1 MFEADIGA
9 NSNQYTLTSADV
21 GKKINLEVTF
31 TDLGNYDEGPLLSE
45 AYPNGD
51 VVIATIEDDLL
62 VSNIGHPT
70 QETVQAATKVGQVFA
85 TGTNPNGYELTSVTV
100 SGNTAPVTICRFET
114 NHSSSPSSSCQDNPS
129 TDNPSHLLRNWSY
142 AIVIDPNTVGVTEI
156 NEADQTS
163 LPNWSIKGTYQV
175 QNQQGEWN
183 SSNSNR
189 AIRIK
194 LRGNPASPFS
204 RLGQLTATPA
214 DQQVTLGW
222 QNWLPDNNDV
232 IQKIQYR
239 VKQANQPWNPDWT
252 DIRGS
257 NDTTEAHTIRNLT
270 NGVAHTIELRAV
282 FDQDGQTVYSGSAS
296 INATPRG
303 RQTAPR
309 ALVASTAGDGGVTL
323 SWSDPVDS
331 TLTGYQY
338 RHRNTS
344 DTGWNPDWTT
354 IRGSN
359 ADTTSHT
366 LTRLRKNLRYTFEVR
381 TIRETE
387 QGPAASS
394 SVTPRGTMPRLQ
406 NLGATADDHQ
416 VSLSWSNP
424 GDHGITSYQYRHQ
437 AATESQW
444 NPDWTAI
451 PSSNGNTTSYT
462 VRNLT
467 NLTSYTLAVRALR
480 GLEEG
485 PSSSTSATTP
495 GGPATVPDAPRDLVT
510 RQQDQGFTVSWRTP
524 AHKDERVPVTSYRV
538 RYRQIGTTSW
548 QNASVTSD
556 NCCSTTITGLRNRH
570 HYEVQV
576 SAVNRLGAS
585 ESIGPINVT
594 PQEPATEPPAPTGD
608 ANLNL
613 GHIGQGWTTTGNN
626 TLFNSCTETKSF
638 QIIWNGPDDHSRGAD
653 QWAAH
658 INTKGGAGVVS
669 YSFSRSP
676 GQQEYYEMNG
686 TVDHQGAGNTTIH
699 VRGRFGQTW
708 GTWSRVTLYCF

>member
-1 MFEADIGA
+1 MR
-9 NSNQYTLTSADV
+9 
-21 GKKINLEVTF
+21 K
-31 TDLGNYDEGPLLSE
+31 
-45 AYPNGD
+45 
-51 VVIATIEDDLL
+51 
-62 VSNIGHPT
+62 
-70 QETVQAATKVGQVFA
+70 VQA
-85 TGTNPNGYELTSVTV
+85 
-100 SGNTAPVTICRFET
+100 
-114 NHSSSPSSSCQDNPS
+114 
-129 TDNPSHLLRNWSY
+129 
-142 AIVIDPNTVGVTEI
+142 
-156 NEADQTS
+156 
-163 LPNWSIKGTYQV
+163 SIK
-175 QNQQGEWN
+175 
-183 SSNSNR
+183 
-189 AIRIK
+189 
-194 LRGNPASPFS
+194 
-204 RLGQLTATPA
+204 
-214 DQQVTLGW
+214 
-222 QNWLPDNNDV
+222 
-232 IQKIQYR
+232 
-239 VKQANQPWNPDWT
+239 
-252 DIRGS
+252 
-257 NDTTEAHTIRNLT
+257 
-270 NGVAHTIELRAV
+270 
-282 FDQDGQTVYSGSAS
+282 
-296 INATPRG
+296 ATPRAPL
-303 RQTAPR
+303 TAPR
-309 ALVASTAGDGGVTL
+309 NFDASTEGDGGVRL

-344 DTGWNPDWTT
+344 ENGWNPDWTT

-381 TIRETE
+381 TIRDTN

-394 SVTPRGTMPRLQ
+394 SVTPRGPMPRLQ

-424 GDHGITSYQYRHQ
+424 GDHGITSYQYRHR

-451 PSSNGNTTSYT
+451 PSSNGSTTSYT

-467 NLTSYTLAVRALR
+467 NLTSYTLEVRALR

-510 RQQDQGFTVSWRTP
+510 REQDQGFTVSWRTP
-524 AHKDERVPVTSYRV
+524 AHKDERAPVTSYRV

-548 QNASVTSD
+548 QNESVTSD
-556 NCCSTTITGLRNRH
+556 NCCSATITGLRNRH

-594 PQEPATEPPAPTGD
+594 PQAPATEPPPPPGD

-708 GTWSRVTLYCF
+708 GTWSKVTLYCFQQ